1 MHVRAN
7 CSVSNTDVLPRGKM
21 RFPGHILVWCAQR
34 WRCRSLVISCYA
46 AYSYILCKN
55 KTWRMKDVATQ
66 CHAKRLVGRKR
77 DFCRSSARC
86 WVTHWV
92 TWGPVPP
99 WTSVPLSVRKWR
111 SSCQVRLKHK
121 TILPFAV
128 SACCRCQMLLEKRQ
142 SACNRSP
149 ESNVPWRVLD
159 QLMISLC
166 INWCHLGC
174 RTKLG
179 TVRKCLFS
187 AQLLF

>member
-1 MHVRAN
+1 MENER
-7 CSVSNTDVLPRGKM
+7 CSYTVSCET
-21 RFPGHILVWCAQR
+21 
-34 WRCRSLVISCYA
+34 
-46 AYSYILCKN
+46 
-55 KTWRMKDVATQ
+55 
-66 CHAKRLVGRKR
+66 VGRKR

-86 WVTHWV
+86 WVTHWD

-111 SSCQVRLKHK
+111 SSCQVRPKHR
-121 TILPFAV
+121 TVLPFAV
-128 SACCRCQMLLEKRQ
+128 SSCCRCQMLLEKRQ
-142 SACNRSP
+142 SACNRSQ

-159 QLMISLC
+159 QLMMYISLC

-187 AQLLF
+187 AQLLFRADVCPVHRRILWKNARYHWVQQWP